1 MRIVLTLLIIVAC
14 LISEKICAQ
23 ANDSIP
29 LADSTEFLDTT
40 LLSQVENVD
49 SLIHFARRFIGR
61 PYAYGSTSG
70 KSFDCS
76 GYTQYVFEKGGIKLP
91 HSSASQAEICEKIKP
106 KHAQKG
112 DLIFFKG
119 RSTKKKSVGHVAIVT
134 EVDGERVRMIHATV
148 HGGVMEEWY
157 NDSKYFKP
165 RFLFIGRIKE

>member
-1 MRIVLTLLIIVAC
+1 MRIALLMIILSACQISLQVNAQNNDNTPLKDSTLLV
-14 LISEKICAQ
+14 
-23 ANDSIP
+23 DSVN
-29 LADSTEFLDTT
+29 ATAVEFA
-40 LLSQVENVD
+40 D
-49 SLIHFARRFIGR
+49 SLILFAREFIGK

-76 GYTQYVFEKGGIKLP
+76 GFTQYVFNRHGISLP
-91 HSSASQAEICEKIKP
+91 HSSASQAETCEKIKP
-106 KHAQKG
+106 KQAQKG

-134 EVDGERVRMIHATV
+134 EVDGERIRMIHATV

-165 RFLFIGRIKE
+165 RFLFVGRVRG

>member
-1 MRIVLTLLIIVAC
+1 MRIFIGLTVVFVCFLTQK
-14 LISEKICAQ
+14 SFGQEQ
-23 ANDSIP
+23 DSIP
-29 LADSTEFLDTT
+29 PTDS
-40 LLSQVENVD
+40 LLVVDSLPPSIIQDAD
-49 SLIHFARRFIGR
+49 SLIHLARKFIGR

-76 GYTQYVFEKGGIKLP
+76 GYTQYVFEKAGITLP
-91 HSSASQAEICEKIKP
+91 HSSGSQAEICEKIKP
-106 KHAQKG
+106 KHAKKG

-134 EVDGERVRMIHATV
+134 EVDGDRIRMIHATV

-165 RFLFIGRIKE
+165 RFLFVGRVRR